1 MKLPFVGG
9 VVAGCLSTMGWITF
23 SKLSYSSSE
32 TSTKDD
38 PHFADLSKAPIKIR
52 SSEGF
57 SHYPEENTRVE
68 QILRFGWPIGGRI
81 KRKLKNHVLEY
92 DCTNKIPVWVA
103 EHLTQ
108 ESLKGTASRQVARFK
123 MDPHIPK
130 KFSAQNSDYK
140 DSGWSRGHMSPA
152 GNNKMLQ
159 VIGENEVAVP
169 THLYK
174 VIVAHNGDN
183 IVTGSF
189 VVPNKPID
197 YSHHL
202 KEFQVTMD
210 YLERKVGNKFYTNMN
225 RDEARDLC
233 EDTGCN
239 LMSKTE
245 MDEYI
250 ITQRLKGVNSLKKLA
265 KLWKNMEK
273 KGISANTKV
282 QELYQKRLLDL
293 SREEAQA
300 GAMLATAHTVDVPS
314 REITPGKNLDD
325 GESTAAHKHLERV
338 AASG

>member
-1 MKLPFVGG
+1 MIHILPTCQKHRLKFV
-9 VVAGCLSTMGWITF
+9 L
-23 SKLSYSSSE
+23 
-32 TSTKDD
+32 
-38 PHFADLSKAPIKIR
+38 
-52 SSEGF
+52 
-57 SHYPEENTRVE
+57 
-68 QILRFGWPIGGRI
+68 
-81 KRKLKNHVLEY
+81 LKGLV
-92 DCTNKIPVWVA
+92 II
-103 EHLTQ
+103 Q
-108 ESLKGTASRQVARFK
+108 GTASRQVARFK

-159 VIGENEVAVP
+159 EFMDESFYLTNIIPQDIDNNGGFWNRFEIFCRDLTQKYTDVWVTSGPLFLPTQQENGKKIVTYEVIGENEVAVP